1 MTDILIERAANI
13 EALEAE
19 LRADLGA
26 LVKGVSAGPY
36 GVVIHLGA
44 EAATRDIQQARAI
57 AAAHDPA
64 VRTPQQIA
72 AHQRQQRLT
81 QERVDHAEPLNPAD
95 YIPGA
100 GAPEAE
106 LIARLAAR
114 LAWLETEIRDLRG
127 L

>member
-1 MTDILIERAANI
+1 MTDILIEHAANI

-36 GVVIHLGA
+36 GVMLHLGDQ
-44 EAATRDIQQARAI
+44 AAARDIQQARAL

-72 AHQRQQRLT
+72 AGQRQQRLA
-81 QERVDHAEPLNPAD
+81 QGRADHADPLNPAD

-100 GAPEAE
+100 GAPQAE

>member
-1 MTDILIERAANI
+1 MTDILIERSANI

-36 GVVIHLGA
+36 GVILHL
-44 EAATRDIQQARAI
+44 AADAAPHAIQQARAI

-64 VRTPQQIA
+64 ILTPGQQA
-72 AHQRQQRLT
+72 AQTRQQTIT
-81 QERVDHAEPLNPAD
+81 QGRRDHAQPLNPAD
-95 YIPGA
+95 YIPGTA
-100 GAPEAE
+100 TPQAELIRTLAARIAWLEAE
-106 LIARLAAR
+106 L
-114 LAWLETEIRDLRG
+114 RDLRG